1 MEVAMLFTKD
11 GCFPQPLPEADYRLS
26 DGHLMMPLEGHPDA
40 IEACGWVVAPPVP
53 VFDPDF
59 ERPGWDG
66 AAWTVEAIS
75 AEEIEAREKMA
86 VPLSVTPRQLRLALL
101 GAGKLGQVQAF
112 VGSGAAPEAAV
123 ISWEYATE
131 FLRSDPMLNQLAG
144 ALQPPMTGDQ
154 IDQLFVAA
162 AQIQ

>member
-1 MEVAMLFTKD
+1 MPLFTKD

-26 DGHLMMPLEGHPDA
+26 DGHLMMPLDGHPDA
-40 IEACGWVVAPPVP
+40 IEACGWVVAPPAP
-53 VFDPDF
+53 MFDPDC

-75 AEEIEAREKMA
+75 AEEIAAREKAA

-101 GAGKLGQVQAF
+101 GAGKLDQVEAF
-112 VGSGAAPEAAV
+112 VASGAAPPAAV
-123 ISWEYATE
+123 ISWGYATE
-131 FLRSDPMLNQLAG
+131 FLRSDPMLNQLA
-144 ALQPPMTGDQ
+144 AVLQPPLGEDE